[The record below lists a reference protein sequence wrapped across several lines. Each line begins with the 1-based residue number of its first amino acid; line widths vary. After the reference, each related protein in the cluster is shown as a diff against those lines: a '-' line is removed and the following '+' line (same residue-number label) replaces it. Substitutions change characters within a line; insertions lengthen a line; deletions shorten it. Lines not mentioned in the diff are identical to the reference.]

1 MSSDSGRGFSRRLF
15 LAGSAALAAAG
26 LPFARQAQASN
37 AHAPMSPD
45 AALAK
50 LKAGNAVF
58 ARDMTQTR
66 VQTVAERAAL
76 GAGQTPFASI
86 LSCADSRT
94 APEIV
99 FNQGLGDLF
108 VVRVAGNVATAT
120 EIGSLEYGAAELK
133 SPLIVVMGHSSCGAV
148 KAAIELV
155 KGERFPGSIQT
166 LASLIEPAVREAQRE
181 GGADL
186 LVDSIKENV
195 AQSIE
200 TLEKS
205 PVLSGLTKTGAL
217 KIVGAYYELTS
228 GKVTFL

>member
-1 MSSDSGRGFSRRLF
+1 MTDDSARGFSRKAF
-15 LAGSAALAAAG
+15 LAGSAALAAG
-26 LPFARQAQASN
+26 LRFARPAGASN
-37 AHAPMSPD
+37 ASAAMSPD

-58 ARDMTQTR
+58 VRDMTQTR
-66 VQTVAERAAL
+66 MQTIAERAAL
-76 GAGQTPFASI
+76 GAGQAPFASI

-120 EIGSLEYGAAELK
+120 EVGSLEYGAAELK
-133 SPLIVVMGHSSCGAV
+133 SPLIVVMGHSGCGAV
-148 KAAIELV
+148 KAAIELT
-155 KGERFPGSIQT
+155 KGEKFPGSIQT
-166 LASLIEPAVREAQRE
+166 LVTLIEPAVREAQRE
-181 GGADL
+181 GGDL
-186 LVDSIKENV
+186 VVNATKENV
-195 AQSIE
+195 EQSVE

-205 PVLSGLTKTGAL
+205 PILSGLMKSGAL
-217 KIVGAYYELTS
+217 KIVGAYYEIAS